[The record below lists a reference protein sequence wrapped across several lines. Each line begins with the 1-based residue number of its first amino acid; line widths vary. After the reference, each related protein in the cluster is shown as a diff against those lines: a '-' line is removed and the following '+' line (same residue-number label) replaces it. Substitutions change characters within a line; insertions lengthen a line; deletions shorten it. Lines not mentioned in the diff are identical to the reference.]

1 MNELMQSSEHC
12 DDIDSLV
19 MRHSRRKSDHKIGS
33 FHLSSR
39 RNSKEHQIRQDL
51 LQVAIVDIYLNL
63 KKEINKYNHNMDRL
77 DGETQSVKE
86 KDQAQVEK
94 EQKRLLSLGNL
105 VLVDYV
111 RSMIDLLL
119 DYMNTTVDALERERK
134 DHLSDSERSDASV
147 KAKKRGKNP

>member
-1 MNELMQSSEHC
+1 M
-12 DDIDSLV
+12 
-19 MRHSRRKSDHKIGS
+19 
-33 FHLSSR
+33 
-39 RNSKEHQIRQDL
+39 

-77 DGETQSVKE
+77 EETQSARE

-119 DYMNTTVDALERERK
+119 DYMNTTVEALEKTR
-134 DHLSDSERSDASV
+134 
-147 KAKKRGKNP
+147 AKKE